1 MGKERETLRRFV
13 DLGVPCGCPLV
24 SSKPRGALSLMAR
37 ENSTPQTLVVIGAH
51 RAELAFGERVAAL
64 LDPSRFSVLRIA
76 EGISGRRPRQ
86 DEVESHRRRHRELY
100 LQILAHVTPR
110 QHLLIDLHTGIDESR
125 RSADVLCAD
134 RSLLDCVG
142 ARLESRE
149 DADRDAFRC
158 IRLVGGTAPP
168 DAGHGSDPWAVARPE
183 LPERVWNRGDP
194 IYVGLEVYLPREG
207 PGTESDWTFAHGLLE
222 TIASCALR
230 KPLGDVNP

>member
-13 DLGVPCGCPLV
+13 VLGIPAVVFSLRPSRAVRSV
-24 SSKPRGALSLMAR
+24 SWPAKPAS
-37 ENSTPQTLVVIGAH
+37 PQTLVVIGAH

-100 LQILAHVTPR
+100 LQILTHVAPR

-134 RSLLDCVG
+134 RSLLDCVA

-149 DADRDAFRC
+149 GADRAAVRC
-158 IRLVGGTAPP
+158 IGLIGDTAPP
-168 DAGHGSDPWAVARPE
+168 DAGQAKPESWAVARPE
-183 LPERVWNRGDP
+183 LPEKVWNRGDP
-194 IYVGLEVYLPREG
+194 RYVGLEVYLSREG
-207 PGTESDWTFAHGLLE
+207 PGTESDWAFAHGLLE
-222 TIASCALR
+222 TIASCAL
-230 KPLGDVNP
+230 